1 VTAYCEE
8 VAGFKDGEEERVIER
23 QAQEFEKQ
31 KPYLLKLIHDSRQ
44 G

>member
-8 VAGFKDGEEERVIER
+8 VAGFKHGEEEQVIEK

-31 KPYLLKLIHDSRQ
+31 KPYLLKLMHNSRH